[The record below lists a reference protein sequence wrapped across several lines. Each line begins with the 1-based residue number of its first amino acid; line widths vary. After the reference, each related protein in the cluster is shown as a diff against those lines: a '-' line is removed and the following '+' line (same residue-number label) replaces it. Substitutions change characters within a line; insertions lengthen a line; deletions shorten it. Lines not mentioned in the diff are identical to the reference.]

1 MRRLT
6 AGFLSLLLIAQPVA
20 AHGPESY
27 TADFSSEA
35 PPEIEIDIAND
46 TPVSHDDMLVKE
58 IDFTASRP
66 WRAPNYKDQ
75 KSALGWNENSFK
87 VPQGME
93 TQVKFW
99 IDIYSKYTTDQ
110 GVLHDSEYIDLVYQ
124 TVDFSDISGDT
135 SLTGTQ
141 KEKKKINRVKDAK
154 KSIIAMLKKLETVK
168 DPSELNKEEK
178 KVWDYFAKVDEPKKF
193 IAAAQKNRLRF
204 QLGQKDR
211 MIQGI
216 FLSGRYLEDFERIF
230 RDAGLPIELTRLVFV
245 ESSFNVLARSKVG
258 ASGLW
263 QIMGY
268 TMRPYMKRDP
278 SIDLRNHP
286 IEATKL
292 AAKLL
297 KQNYSMLEAWP
308 LAVTGYNH
316 GPTGVSKLTKKY
328 KTREL
333 GELVKNVQSSRS
345 FGFASRNFY
354 ASFLAA
360 LEVERKASEYLGAVN
375 WSQQLESTDVKL
387 KKPILY
393 KQLLKWFDGD
403 DLKAQIY
410 NPHIN
415 HVARV
420 KGRPIPQGVVV
431 SIPKKLEKQVQ
442 LELSEP
448 DTKQADVQTE
458 QIL

>member
-1 MRRLT
+1 MS

-27 TADFSSEA
+27 TADFASEA
-35 PPEIEIDIAND
+35 PPEIEIDIATD
-46 TPVSHDDMLVKE
+46 TPVSHDDLLVKE
-58 IDFTASRP
+58 IDFTASRL
-66 WRAPNYKDQ
+66 WRAPVFKEQ
-75 KSALGWNENSFK
+75 KALGWNESAFQIPK
-87 VPQGME
+87 GME

-110 GVLHDSEYIDLVYQ
+110 GVLHDAENIDLIYQ
-124 TVDFSDISGDT
+124 KIDFTDISGDT
-135 SLTGTQ
+135 SLTGVQ
-141 KEKKKINRVKDAK
+141 KERKKINRVKDAK
-154 KSIIAMLKKLETVK
+154 KAIIAMLKKFETIK
-168 DPSELNKEEK
+168 DPSELSKDERR
-178 KVWDYFAKVDEPKKF
+178 VWEYLVKVDEPKKF
-193 IAAAQKNRLRF
+193 TAAAQKNRLRF

-230 RDAGLPIELTRLVFV
+230 EEAGLPKELTRLVFV

-268 TMRPYMKRDP
+268 TMKPYMKRDP

-316 GPTGVSKLTKKY
+316 GPTGVLKLTKKY

-375 WSQQLESTDVKL
+375 WSQRLESTDVKL
-387 KKPILY
+387 KKPLQY
-393 KQLLKWFDGD
+393 QQLLKWFDGD
-403 DLKAQIY
+403 DFKAQVY

-415 HVARV
+415 HVAR
-420 KGRPIPQGVVV
+420 KQGRPIPAGVVV
-431 SIPKKLEKQVQ
+431 SIPKKLEKQVL

-448 DTKQADVQTE
+448 ETKQADTTQTDSV
-458 QIL
+458 L